1 MIDNSIVRQIV
12 DEYIAAK
19 EGFFVVGVSVSRD
32 NSIVVE
38 IDNQDAMS
46 IEECELLT
54 RHIESKLDRDEED
67 YELEV
72 GSPGL
77 TSPFKVK
84 EQYYKYEGSE
94 VEVLGKDGKKYR
106 GILCDVTDEG
116 FAVEET
122 KMEKPEGAKRKVE
135 VVVRTP
141 FTYDNIKYTKY
152 TIKFK

>member
-1 MIDNSIVRQIV
+1 MIENAVVRQIV
-12 DEYIAAK
+12 EEYIANK
-19 EGFFVVGVSVSRD
+19 EGFFIVNVSVSRD

-38 IDNQDAMS
+38 IDNQEAMS
-46 IEECELLT
+46 IEECECLT
-54 RHIESKLDRDEED
+54 RFIESKLNRDEED

-77 TSPFKVK
+77 TSPFRVK
-84 EQYYKYEGSE
+84 EQYYKYEGAE
-94 VEVLGKDGKKYR
+94 VEVLGSDGKKYR
-106 GILCDVTDEG
+106 GLLCDVTDDG

-135 VVVRTP
+135 MKVKTP

>member
-1 MIDNSIVRQIV
+1 MIDSAVVRQIV
-12 DEYIAAK
+12 EEYIANK
-19 EGFFVVGVSVSRD
+19 DGFFIVNVSVSRD
-32 NSIVVE
+32 NAIVVE
-38 IDNQDAMS
+38 FDNQESMS
-46 IEECELLT
+46 IDECESLT
-54 RHIESKLDRDEED
+54 RYIESKLDRNEED

-84 EQYYKYEGSE
+84 QQYFKYEGSE
-94 VEVLGKDGKKYR
+94 VEVLGSDGKKYR
-106 GILCDVTDEG
+106 GVLCDVSDEG

-135 VVVRTP
+135 VKVKTP

>member
-1 MIDNSIVRQIV
+1 MIDNAVVRQIV
-12 DEYIAAK
+12 EEYIASK

-32 NSIVVE
+32 NAIVVE

-46 IEECELLT
+46 IEECEKLT

-84 EQYYKYEGSE
+84 QQYYKYEGSE
-94 VEVLGKDGKKYR
+94 VEVLDREGKKHR
-106 GILCDVTDEG
+106 GVLCDVNEDG
-116 FAVEET
+116 FSVEET

-135 VVVRTP
+135 VTTKTA
-141 FTYDNIKYTKY
+141 FSYDNIKYTKY

>member
-1 MIDNSIVRQIV
+1 MIEKSLVRQIV
-12 DEYIAAK
+12 EEYIAGK
-19 EGFFVVGVSVSRD
+19 DGYFIVCTEVSRD
-32 NSIVVE
+32 NSILVE
-38 IDNQDAMS
+38 VDNQESFS
-46 IEECELLT
+46 IEECEQLT
-54 RHIESKLDRDEED
+54 RFIESKLDREVED

-77 TSPFKVK
+77 TSPFRVK
-84 EQYYKYEGSE
+84 EQYYKYAGSE

-106 GILCDVTDEG
+106 GVLYDVTDND

-135 VVVRTP
+135 VKVKTT

>member
-1 MIDNSIVRQIV
+1 MIDNKVVRQIV
-12 DEYIAAK
+12 EEYIAAN
-19 EGFFVVGVSVSRD
+19 EGFFIVGVSVSRD

-38 IDNQDAMS
+38 IDNQGCMS
-46 IEECELLT
+46 IEECERLT
-54 RHIESKLDRDEED
+54 RYIESKLDRDEED

-84 EQYYKYEGSE
+84 EQYYKYAGQD
-94 VEVLGKDGKKYR
+94 VEVLGCDGKKYR
-106 GILCDVTDEG
+106 GLLCDVTDDG
-116 FAVEET
+116 FAIEET

-135 VVVRTP
+135 VKVKTA